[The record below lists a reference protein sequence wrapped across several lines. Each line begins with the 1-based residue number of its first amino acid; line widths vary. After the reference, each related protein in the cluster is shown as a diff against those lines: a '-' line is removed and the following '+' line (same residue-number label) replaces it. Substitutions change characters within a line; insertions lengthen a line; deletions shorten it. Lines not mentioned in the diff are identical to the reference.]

1 MFLEPP
7 LKAEITTRLQCS
19 LPKPTTLSFSQADT
33 QTLEGAAGCGSLFC
47 SSSFEVFNS
56 SFVTYS
62 SAHISSISVLTQQL
76 KSQRLIF
83 SPVAQGLCPAP
94 GWHGFFYLNSGILR
108 KLNSFS
114 LSPSPSP
121 PIQAK
126 VPTESKW
133 EPVSVYAYVPFFLK
147 CRKCI
152 KERRVQLE
160 PSPLRLCFF
169 PLLPSSPPPLPR
181 QAPAFNFQKHC
192 NCLVWFQELGCHSP
206 WWWLC
211 WRQWHSYHA

>member
-1 MFLEPP
+1 M
-7 LKAEITTRLQCS
+7 
-19 LPKPTTLSFSQADT
+19 
-33 QTLEGAAGCGSLFC
+33 
-47 SSSFEVFNS
+47 FNS
-56 SFVTYS
+56 SFVIYS
-62 SAHISSISVLTQQL
+62 SAHISSISVLTQQF

-94 GWHGFFYLNSGILR
+94 GWHSFFYLNSEILR

-114 LSPSPSP
+114 LPPPPPP

-126 VPTESKW
+126 VPTESKC
-133 EPVSVYAYVPFFLK
+133 EPVSVYAYVPVFLK
-147 CRKCI
+147 YRKCI

-160 PSPLRLCFF
+160 PSLLRLCFF
-169 PLLPSSPPPLPR
+169 PLLLFFPPPLPR

-206 WWWLC
+206 
-211 WRQWHSYHA
+211 